1 MASNIVNRAK
11 KFLPFIGITILLYV
25 IYTMNVQ
32 KLIDALRS
40 LNPFFIL
47 GALALNLP
55 QLLIRNYV
63 WQLILKEHKIQI
75 GFFPSL
81 KVFLIGFFYGSFT
94 PAYSGQVMRLP
105 YLKERTGEPYGKLFF
120 NLVIETTLHTIS
132 LYCMMFLG
140 AILVFTQ
147 LPQILYF
154 VIAWLLFITIVI
166 VYFIKKE
173 RGQRFFNVLIKYL
186 APQKFK
192 AYLASF
198 ADTFYADF
206 PRIKT
211 LIIPVLLGVFTWLIV
226 FSQEYIVALALGLS
240 IPYLLFLVLFPVA
253 STVGFI
259 PVTFAGLGTRELT
272 AIFIFTNLFIIPRE
286 TVFVLSIVGFV
297 ITDAFCGFLGF
308 LLSLTETRTKER
320 LSDII

>member
-1 MASNIVNRAK
+1 MASNVLSKVR
-11 KFLPFIGITILLYV
+11 KFLPFIGIAILLYV
-25 IYTMNVQ
+25 IYTLNVQ
-32 KLIDALRS
+32 KLIEAFRS
-40 LNPFFIL
+40 LNSLFIL

-75 GFFPSL
+75 GYLASL

-120 NLVIETTLHTIS
+120 NLVIETTLHTLS
-132 LYCMMFLG
+132 LYCMMFIG

-147 LPQILYF
+147 LPQVLYF
-154 VIAWLLFITIVI
+154 VIVWLLFITLVI
-166 VYFIKKE
+166 FYFIKRE
-173 RGQRFFNVLIKYL
+173 RGQRFFNVLITYL
-186 APQKFK
+186 APQKLK
-192 AYLASF
+192 AYLSSF

-206 PRIKT
+206 PRMKT
-211 LIIPVLLGVFTWLIV
+211 LLVPMLLGVFTWLIM
-226 FSQEYIVALALGLS
+226 FTQEYIVALALGLS
-240 IPYLLFLVLFPVA
+240 IPYLLFLVLYPVA
-253 STVGFI
+253 NTVGFI

-272 AIFIFTNLFIIPRE
+272 AIFIFTNLFFIPRE

-308 LLSLTETRTKER
+308 LLSLTETRTKET
-320 LSDII
+320 LSDIF